1 LTVAAIWG
9 FVLLV
14 GLPVS
19 VVRSAVMIS
28 AYALVSLAGHRRMS
42 LNALALAALCILM
55 VNPDSLFDVG
65 FQLSFAAMLAILLL
79 LPLVDKQRIQ
89 RFLFDRPLLR
99 WLWGLTTVSLA
110 AQVGVAPLIAYYFGR
125 FSTYFL
131 LTNLIVIPAATAILC
146 LALLALLLPA
156 TGVLLLQVTAW
167 LNAALTLIASRLPLA
182 SIEGLRPSALQTA
195 MVYVIIVSV
204 YLIMIRYDKSV

>member
-1 LTVAAIWG
+1 
-9 FVLLV
+9 
-14 GLPVS
+14 
-19 VVRSAVMIS
+19 
-28 AYALVSLAGHRRMS
+28 
-42 LNALALAALCILM
+42 
-55 VNPDSLFDVG
+55 
-65 FQLSFAAMLAILLL
+65 MLA
-79 LPLVDKQRIQ
+79 
-89 RFLFDRPLLR
+89 
-99 WLWGLTTVSLA
+99 VSCA
-110 AQVGVAPLIAYYFGR
+110 AQIGVAPLIAYYFGR
-125 FSTYFL
+125 FSNYFL

-204 YLIMIRYDKSV
+204 YLIIIRYDKSV